1 MRRFAAALLAA
12 AQLVPASAQQ
22 HTFVARNGTFQLELP
37 ATWRQLAPAEA
48 RTIAAL
54 PGAPADL
61 GYVEPRLFYA
71 IGPVDDWL
79 QGRFDA
85 PWLWVV
91 EQDNEWVVED
101 DFAARLQ
108 AMWRAK
114 GEATGV
120 RHELAEVRR
129 DRVGPQQHPAL
140 TARRTSTP
148 RTGATT
154 VSLDVH
160 APTGGR
166 QVSLAFTCRAEQFA
180 QWEPEFRRW
189 LATARFARPAQGE
202 PELSDRL
209 WTPLATGA
217 VVTVLLLLLYKHTR
231 RRS

>member
-1 MRRFAAALLAA
+1 MRCLAAVVLVAAAHLT
-12 AQLVPASAQQ
+12 AQQ
-22 HTFVARNGTFQLELP
+22 QTFIARNGTFQLDLP
-37 ATWRQLAPAEA
+37 ASWRQLSPGEA

-79 QGRFDA
+79 QGRFDT

-91 EQDNEWVVED
+91 EQDNEWVVDD
-101 DFAARLQ
+101 DFAFGLRRLWQ
-108 AMWRAK
+108 QR
-114 GEATGV
+114 GEATGT

-129 DRVGPQQHPAL
+129 DEAGPRRHPVL
-140 TARRTSTP
+140 TARRTSTLP
-148 RTGATT
+148 GGGATT
-154 VSLDVH
+154 SLDVH

-166 QVSLAFTCRAEQFA
+166 QVSLSFTCRAGDFDR
-180 QWEPEFRRW
+180 WEPEFRNW
-189 LATARFARPAQGE
+189 LATVRFARAAQGE
-202 PELSDRL
+202 PQLSDRL